1 MYLRMKPCG
10 AACAWESWLT
20 MLLLLR
26 LPCRQPLAKF
36 LIADDL
42 YNSVHLVMAEP
53 AKLRTGNLELPGL
66 NRRKVHVNRQPR
78 HGILFE
84 AHCRHEEAVNHVVR
98 RSEERRVGKEW

>member
-20 MLLLLR
+20 MLLLVL

-53 AKLRTGNLELPGL
+53 AKLLTGNLELPGL
-66 NRRKVHVNRQPR
+66 IRRKVHVNRQPR
-78 HGILFE
+78 HGILFD
-84 AHCRHEEAVNHVVR
+84 AHYWHGEAVNHVVR
-98 RSEERRVGKEW
+98 SLDELSLA

>member
-66 NRRKVHVNRQPR
+66 NRRKGLVKPHPR
-78 HGILFE
+78 RGILLKAHSRHKE
-84 AHCRHEEAVNHVVR
+84 AENHAVR
-98 RSEERRVGKEW
+98 P